1 MKNLQLTKDLFWT
14 GVLDPDLRIFDI
26 IMETEFGTTY
36 NSYILK
42 GSEKTALIETAKAV
56 FFDDYCTAVE
66 SVKKLSEIDYIV
78 VNHTEPDHAGS
89 IEKLLDINPDITVV
103 GSQPAILF
111 LKHILNREFKSITV
125 KDNDTLSLGDKTLR
139 FFILPNLHWPDTMYT
154 YVAEDKLL
162 FTCDSFGAHY
172 SFEGVLRSKLT
183 GKDEA
188 DYKRA
193 LKEYFDAIIY
203 PFRKPYMT
211 NALQRIEGL
220 DIDMILTGHG
230 PVLDSHIKE
239 TIRLYQ
245 EWTSDVNPN
254 RKKTVIIPYVSAY
267 GYTKEIAEIIK
278 SGIEAAGD
286 IDVRAYDMV
295 EHKTDDVLQEIE
307 YADGVLFGSPT
318 ILGDALKPIWDIVT
332 SMNYPMFKGK
342 LASAFGSYGW
352 SGEAVGNLIERLK
365 QIRLNVAD
373 GFRVRFKPGSK
384 DRKNAYEYGL
394 NFGKML
400 LNQ

>member
-1 MKNLQLTKDLFWT
+1 MKSLQLTKDLFWT

-36 NSYILK
+36 NSYILS
-42 GSEKTALIETAKAV
+42 GSEKTALFETAKAV
-56 FFDDYCTAVE
+56 FFNDYYSTVE
-66 SVKKLSEIDYIV
+66 GVKKLTEIDYII
-78 VNHTEPDHAGS
+78 VNHTEPDHAGNL
-89 IEKLLDINPDITVV
+89 EKLLDINPDITIV
-103 GSQPAILF
+103 GSQSAILF
-111 LKHILNREFKSITV
+111 LKHILNRDFKSITV
-125 KDNDTLSLGDKTLR
+125 KDNDELSLGNKTLQ

-154 YVAEDKLL
+154 YVKEDKLL

-172 SFEGVLRSKLT
+172 SYEGVLRSRLT
-183 GKDEA
+183 GKAEA
-188 DYKRA
+188 DYKKA
-193 LKEYFDAIIY
+193 LKEYFDDIIY
-203 PFRKPYMT
+203 PFRRPFMT
-211 NALQRIEGL
+211 NALKRIEGL

-230 PVLDSHIKE
+230 PVLDSHIEE
-239 TIRLYQ
+239 TIALYK
-245 EWTSDVNPN
+245 EWSNDANPN
-254 RKKTVIIPYVSAY
+254 TKKTVIIPYVSAY
-267 GYTKEIAEIIK
+267 GYTKEIAGIIK

-286 IDVRAYDMV
+286 IDVRMYDMV
-295 EHKTDDVLQEIE
+295 ENKTADVLKEIE

-352 SGEAVGNLIERLK
+352 SGEAVGNLIERFK
-365 QIRLNVAD
+365 QIKLNVVD
-373 GFRVRFKPGSK
+373 GFRVRFKPGSE